1 MPAPSARLPVFVQ
14 KNRLEQA
21 IRALFALSFAATIV
35 APIVVSASRGIDRG
49 DLFETIVIT
58 VVWSTLIL
66 AARSSRSSSGSARP
80 PTHAPSA
87 LPAGD
92 RDGMMTSAVPKE
104 LVLSAPRVIRF
115 AAYEDPPLGAT
126 QVRAEAVV
134 SGISHGTELALY
146 RGNSPFDGKRF
157 NLKLRLFEEGGT
169 QAYPMRLGYEWV
181 GRVSALGGGARGIEL
196 GDVVHA
202 ALPHRETQTLTTAD
216 DPAAAWLVV
225 PAEVGPERAA
235 LLQSATI
242 ALQAVHDAGIKVGD
256 RVAVFGLGTFGLL
269 AVELARLNGAGWIA
283 AVDPIAERRDLASRF
298 GAAHTVDPEDGDA
311 GREVKVAAGEGV
323 DVAIEFS
330 GRYAALH
337 EAMRSVRLA
346 GRVVAAGFYLGAAD
360 DLRLGEEWHHN
371 RLTLVGSMSGWGAP
385 HRDTGW
391 DRRRLRA
398 TTLELL
404 TDGRLDVD
412 AFVTH
417 RIPFERAAEAYDLID
432 RRPGEALRV
441 LLTY

>member
-1 MPAPSARLPVFVQ
+1 VPNELLLTAPR
-14 KNRLEQA
+14 A
-21 IRALFALSFAATIV
+21 IR
-35 APIVVSASRGIDRG
+35 VV
-49 DLFETIVIT
+49 
-58 VVWSTLIL
+58 
-66 AARSSRSSSGSARP
+66 
-80 PTHAPSA
+80 
-87 LPAGD
+87 
-92 RDGMMTSAVPKE
+92 
-104 LVLSAPRVIRF
+104 
-115 AAYEDPPLGAT
+115 AYEEPPLHVD
-126 QVRAEAVV
+126 QVRAHAIV
-134 SGISHGTELALY
+134 SGISHGTEIALY
-146 RGNSPFDGKRF
+146 RGASPFDAKRF
-157 NLKLRLFEEGGT
+157 DLDLRVFEQVADA

-181 GRVSALGGGARGIEL
+181 GRVQDVGDEVSGVEV
-196 GDVVHA
+196 GDVVHVP
-202 ALPHRETQTLTTAD
+202 LPHRETQTITITD
-216 DPAAAWLVV
+216 EPAAPWLRV
-225 PAEVGPERAA
+225 PAEVEPERAA

-242 ALQAVHDAGIKVGD
+242 ALQAVHDAQIKVGD

-269 AVELARLNGAGWIA
+269 AVQLARLNGAAWIA

-298 GAAHTVDPEDGDA
+298 GAAHTLDPEAGDV
-311 GREVKVAAGEGV
+311 GRAVKVASGEGV

-346 GRVVAAGFYLGAAD
+346 GTVVAAGFYLGAAD

-385 HRDTGW
+385 HRDARW

-398 TTLELL
+398 TALELFA
-404 TDGRLDVD
+404 DRRLDVD

-417 RIPFERAAEAYDLID
+417 RIPFERAADAYEFID